1 MPVSNGDP
9 IMTSRLA
16 IETEYFREGEAASAT
31 GQTQG
36 ERPIMNDRGQ
46 FLCPN
51 FAGAA
56 DRFGRFW
63 QKGLTQRRGAP
74 ARAIATPNN
83 LI

>member
-1 MPVSNGDP
+1 
-9 IMTSRLA
+9 
-16 IETEYFREGEAASAT
+16 
-31 GQTQG
+31 
-36 ERPIMNDRGQ
+36 MNDRGQ
-46 FLCPN
+46 FLRPN